1 MPISWKTVARWPVV
15 GLKLAAVSG
24 MSFAMVLPAREIP
37 GKTDGSLPVS
47 TSKWSEKYGLR
58 HHLEWI
64 RAFPSGIVGPR
75 KVRIYRRS
83 NHFVLQW
90 WDKTAKCNLSERID
104 GDLVA
109 AITRARQIDERLEN
123 FRSSGGGI
131 RKARHALLVEQFQ
144 ADLQHRADAGEI
156 DPRTAQRYEAALRH
170 YLGFVEQPSIGRQF
184 PHVSAVDR
192 GFALELMAYLRREQV
207 RPNGHPNGQSRPMRR
222 PDYVF
227 DVVRAMYEWAADPQR
242 GKLIPEGF
250 YNPFVRCGRS
260 TSAVAAAPFGE
271 PDITIDMAV
280 DFLTACDPYQ
290 LRLFGPLAIYGMRAG
305 EPCMLLHEHLGD
317 NWLDVPCLLELCY
330 FTKGRRAKR
339 LPIIPA
345 IGNLLRFGA
354 VGSSSGLLYLR
365 RGVVAPNKSAPLA
378 GASYKTLVTE
388 FQRRCEVAAI
398 RTIADRY
405 RARDQLLR
413 DAGGIT
419 YDHIVGEFSRI
430 TRRLGWPASATIKD
444 FRHLV
449 ATCLENSGMPEHY
462 RRFILGQ
469 SPGRA
474 AIVTYTHLNEVRQK
488 FTAAVQQ
495 TLGPIVDAID
505 QRAQDL
511 GLTPSPRT
519 RSELDMQMQ

>member
-1 MPISWKTVARWPVV
+1 MTW
-15 GLKLAAVSG
+15 
-24 MSFAMVLPAREIP
+24 
-37 GKTDGSLPVS
+37 
-47 TSKWSEKYGLR
+47 SKKYGER
-58 HHLEWI
+58 HRLVRLTE
-64 RAFPSGIVGPR
+64 FPFGIQPPKR
-75 KVRIYRRS
+75 VRIYFRHD
-83 NHFVLQW
+83 HFLLQW
-90 WDKTAKCNLSERID
+90 WDKAAKRNLSERIN

-131 RKARHALLVEQFQ
+131 RKAPHVLLVEQFQ
-144 ADLQHRADAGEI
+144 ADLHHRADAGEI
-156 DPRTAQRYEAALRH
+156 DPGTVNRYEAALTH
-170 YLGFVEQPSIGRQF
+170 YLGFVEQPGISRKYPYVG
-184 PHVSAVDR
+184 AVDR
-192 GFALELMAYLRREQV
+192 EFALELMAHLRREQV
-207 RPNGHPNGQSRPMRR
+207 RPNGHTNGQSRPMRR

-242 GKLIPEGF
+242 GRLIPEGF
-250 YNPFVRCGRS
+250 YNPFVRRGRS
-260 TSAVAAAPFGE
+260 TSAVASVPLGE

-280 DFLTACDPYQ
+280 EFLTACDPYQ
-290 LRLFGPLAIYGMRAG
+290 LRLFGPLALYGMRAS
-305 EPCMLLHEHLGD
+305 EPCMLLHEQLGA
-317 NWLDVPCLLELCY
+317 NWLDVPCLPELCY

-345 IGNLLRFGA
+345 LGNLLRSGSE
-354 VGSSSGLLYLR
+354 GSSSGLIYLR
-365 RGVVAPNKSAPLA
+365 RGVATPTKSAPLA
-378 GASYKTLVTE
+378 GESFKTLVTE
-388 FQRRCEVAAI
+388 FQRRCEVVAV

-449 ATCLENSGMPEHY
+449 ATSLENAGMPEHY

-505 QRAQDL
+505 RRAQDL
-511 GLTPSPRT
+511 GLTPQSPNK
-519 RSELDMQMQ
+519 E